1 MRCLWALAVLGLVAA
16 GCKCRSEQ
24 GGVDSG
30 TVALEADAGG
40 GAAEAKVPE
49 PVQLLRDADSAFQ
62 RADQDTAMQK
72 AKAVIERQPGNA
84 VAYNLLGRA
93 AAAKFDASRDPKLA
107 AEATAAFLK
116 AVEVNPTFWPALQN
130 LAELETKQGHAREA
144 ADLYRRILVLQP
156 DHPEKARWQQ
166 LISEAGGP
174 PAPQGGK

>member
-1 MRCLWALAVLGLVAA
+1 MRCLWVLAALGLAAA

-30 TVALEADAGG
+30 SIAAAPDAAH
-40 GAAEAKVPE
+40 AAEASVPE

-62 RADQDTAMQK
+62 RADQDMAMQK

-93 AAAKFDASRDPKLA
+93 AAAKFEASRDPKLA
-107 AEATAAFLK
+107 AEATLAFTQ
-116 AVEVNPTFWPALQN
+116 AVQVNPSFWPAMQN
-130 LAELETKQGHAREA
+130 LAQLEELQGRKREA
-144 ADLYRRILVLQP
+144 ADLYRRILALQP
-156 DHPEKARWQQ
+156 NHPEKARWQQ

-174 PAPQGGK
+174 PAPKGGK